1 MSITIDGELTAPGR
15 YSMRLADN
23 RPVLTLHV
31 HACIGLPFEA
41 AIIGDDTPE
50 MHESFQAAAAGI
62 AAGVPCQVSG
72 ARLKTHDHGPAR
84 NVLSML
90 DLVVIGG
97 RTLVL

>member
-31 HACIGLPFEA
+31 HACIGLPFECE
-41 AIIGDDTPE
+41 IVGDDTPE
-50 MHESFQAAAAGI
+50 MHERMQAAAAGI
-62 AAGVPCQVSG
+62 TAGSPCQVSG
-72 ARLKTHDHGPAR
+72 ARLAVRDAT

-97 RTLVL
+97 KPLVL